1 MVVAIVQL
9 SLTGAAAKFEK
20 GKKVQIQKII
30 KQTRLIQIIGKIFK
44 SSNQIKTKSK

>member
-20 GKKVQIQKII
+20 GKIVQIQKII